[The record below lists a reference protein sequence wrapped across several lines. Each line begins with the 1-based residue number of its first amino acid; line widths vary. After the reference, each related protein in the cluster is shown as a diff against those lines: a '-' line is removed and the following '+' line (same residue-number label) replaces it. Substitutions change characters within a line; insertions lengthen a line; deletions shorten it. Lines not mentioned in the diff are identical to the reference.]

1 MKAATVAANANTR
14 KHRNRQ
20 HQRTS
25 SADVDPTDAGS
36 LTYSTTSSINS
47 TGESTDSSFADIMKV
62 LEMQDP
68 SELSSLPIQERGM
81 TPAEYQAVKAQ
92 NPSFSSL
99 DPLYLSHHPSII
111 ARMVS
116 PIFWLEWISFLPDQG
131 KCMCSILVL
140 NCKND
145 ERRLFFATLPC
156 TFTLRSFEKSM

>member
-1 MKAATVAANANTR
+1 MHQHRQLHQKPKYTFDQPAEYGMKAATVAANANTR

-92 NPSFSSL
+92 NPSFFKPRSTVSVTSSL
-99 DPLYLSHHPSII
+99 NYSTDGESNFLAGMDLVS
-111 ARMVS
+111 ARS
-116 PIFWLEWISFLPDQG
+116 G
-131 KCMCSILVL
+131 
-140 NCKND
+140 
-145 ERRLFFATLPC
+145 
-156 TFTLRSFEKSM
+156 